1 MDTCYI
7 NTRSPER
14 GDCMGL
20 VTLADFESVLRQSTE
35 MELNYSLVGGLAV
48 SLWTQHYQ
56 IKSVHL
62 PLYSKDLDVRGD
74 KPAYL
79 LLGQYIK
86 QEGHSLA
93 GFWTVKRKD
102 PPGMG
107 RAFVI
112 QVDMAEIG
120 RVNIEV
126 LERLPLLD
134 EPDGPP
140 RGLTVEIAGI
150 RVLDPLSL
158 LICKAHA
165 LHHRRPDA
173 PSNDRVHIEL
183 LSEIAPKFAAEA
195 KERGL
200 ELSERITAL
209 RAAHALFPL
218 PLDEAFWLALG

>member
-1 MDTCYI
+1 MNGI
-7 NTRSPER
+7 
-14 GDCMGL
+14 
-20 VTLADFESVLRQSTE
+20 VTLRDFDSLLLESNAGPG
-35 MELNYSLVGGLAV
+35 NYTLVGGLAV
-48 SLWTQHYQ
+48 ALWCEHYQ
-56 IKSVHL
+56 VGTKYWPIQ
-62 PLYSKDLDVRGD
+62 SKDIDLRGD
-74 KPAYL
+74 EEMARSLMSRVKNY
-79 LLGQYIK
+79 
-86 QEGHSLA
+86 GHQPA

-112 QVDMAEIG
+112 QVDMEEIG

-134 EPDGPP
+134 EPEGPQ

-165 LHHRRPDA
+165 LHHRRADA

-183 LSEIAPKFAAEA
+183 LEEIAPKFAEEA
-195 KERGL
+195 RQRGL
-200 ELSERITAL
+200 DLSERIAAL
-209 RAAHALFPL
+209 RAAHAQFPL
-218 PLDEAFWLALG
+218 PLGEAFWQALG